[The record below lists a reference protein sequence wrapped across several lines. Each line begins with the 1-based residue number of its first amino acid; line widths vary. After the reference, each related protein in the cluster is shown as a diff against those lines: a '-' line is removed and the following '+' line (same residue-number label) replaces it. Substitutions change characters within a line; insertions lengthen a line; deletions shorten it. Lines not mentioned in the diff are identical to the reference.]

1 MDQLVEPTAARRS
14 TTTIRHLCSQRPP
27 VRLSRIS
34 SHHAPSSCIISL
46 TLRRRRPAELSSP
59 CTPLTL
65 RWSTQSW
72 YRRLSASSPLS
83 LSSQIRAR
91 HALCGM
97 IGTVCPATGTRL
109 ALLAVSHRRPPI
121 VGWADGCQGPATS
134 SVLV

>member
-1 MDQLVEPTAARRS
+1 MHSTDSSMVDAELVSAA
-14 TTTIRHLCSQRPP
+14 IG
-27 VRLSRIS
+27 
-34 SHHAPSSCIISL
+34 
-46 TLRRRRPAELSSP
+46 ELSS
-59 CTPLTL
+59 
-65 RWSTQSW
+65 
-72 YRRLSASSPLS
+72 LS

-121 VGWADGCQGPATS
+121 VGWADGCQAPATS